1 MAEQEP
7 HWSPWIQGGL
17 SCCWTKSGCPRQ
29 NARPGSEVCQVGS
42 PEPGHPLPHL
52 CAGPR
57 LVGRSHATRRHA
69 CAQHTHD
76 THQLTALADSQT
88 SRCTEVKTLEGDS
101 EESAGRGGGSIL
113 TRRLGL
119 IVGSAMGFVVFVVL
133 VSVLGYLK
141 IKKQRQVASKRDQP
155 LPQEYISYRHFS
167 LAGVEPGTTASLNC

>member
-1 MAEQEP
+1 MLDRGARSVKLVRL
-7 HWSPWIQGGL
+7 SP
-17 SCCWTKSGCPRQ
+17 
-29 NARPGSEVCQVGS
+29 
-42 PEPGHPLPHL
+42 
-52 CAGPR
+52 
-57 LVGRSHATRRHA
+57 ATRYLICVLGLGSWADRMQHVDTHA
-69 CAQHTHD
+69 HNHTHD

-141 IKKQRQVASKRDQP
+141 IKKQRQVM
-155 LPQEYISYRHFS
+155 
-167 LAGVEPGTTASLNC
+167 